1 MIKIPKNKYE
11 AGTLARD
18 IKLAEIKKNRWI
30 PAPFKCRRP
39 YKY

>member
-11 AGTLARD
+11 AEALARNV
-18 IKLAEIKKNRWI
+18 KLIEIEKNQWI